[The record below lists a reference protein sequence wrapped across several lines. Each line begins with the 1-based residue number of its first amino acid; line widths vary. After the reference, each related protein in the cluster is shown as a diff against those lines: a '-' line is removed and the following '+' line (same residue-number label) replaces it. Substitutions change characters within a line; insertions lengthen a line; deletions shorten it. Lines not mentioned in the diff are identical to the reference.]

1 MEALGSDSFSLRDLF
16 ARRQDPYEGADL
28 PTSRRIVAAMLGLT
42 GLLTLAFLPLDHP
55 STHLGWRGWLIAAA
69 LIVIDLLVAKRVV
82 DRSVALS
89 FNALL
94 VIAYCGVVQIVVL
107 EWLAGGGFSAYG
119 VLGLAWLGA
128 GCVHPPRRSFPV
140 LAALIVGLNLPLFY
154 EAYQPSAGTQI
165 FAHSLLLG
173 LVGTILTAY
182 LHMVRHQR
190 VDLREGAEVAR
201 RLARVDELTGLGN
214 RRAFDEALT
223 FDVARFERDDE
234 RLSVGLIDLDGLKKV
249 NDGYGHLEGDRCL
262 RELARVLERSVR
274 VGDTCFRWAGDEFA
288 VLLPGTD
295 RETALRVLDRVATN
309 VRKYCKRPDGQPL
322 EISYG
327 AGQLVP
333 ELTPE
338 DLLELADEALM
349 SQKALKRR

>member
-1 MEALGSDSFSLRDLF
+1 METVGSDHFSLRGMF
-16 ARRQDPYEGADL
+16 IRRENPYEGADL

-55 STHLGWRGWLIAAA
+55 SAALGWRGWMIAAA
-69 LIVIDLLVAKRVV
+69 LVVIDLAVAKRIR
-82 DRSVALS
+82 DRRVPVS
-89 FNALL
+89 FNVLL
-94 VIAYCGVVQIVVL
+94 GIAYGGVLQIVVL

-128 GCVHPPRRSFPV
+128 ACVHPPRRAYPV
-140 LAALIVGLNLPLFY
+140 LAALIAALNLPLFY
-154 EAYQPSAGTQI
+154 EPYQPEAGTQI
-165 FAHSLLLG
+165 FAHSMLLG

-182 LHMVRHQR
+182 LHLVRRQR
-190 VDLREGAEVAR
+190 VEMREGAEVQR
-201 RLARVDELTGLGN
+201 HLARVDELTGLGN

-223 FDVARFERDDE
+223 FDVERFKREDQ

-262 RELARVLERSVR
+262 RELARVLEQSVR
-274 VGDTCFRWAGDEFA
+274 DSDTCFRWAGDEFA

-295 RETALRVLDRVATN
+295 RETALRVLDRVAGN
-309 VRKYCKRPDGQPL
+309 VRKQCKRPDGQPL
-322 EISYG
+322 EISWG

-349 SQKALKRR
+349 SQKALKRA